1 MRKDEKVTACV
12 IGNGTSRLQ
21 FDLETIG
28 HKMTTY
34 GCNALYRDYMP
45 NYLVSMDYNMVKE
58 ILDKKVHYHTN
69 FYTQH
74 DNRIDK
80 LAEDGEPINFFWGF
94 SETNDSGN
102 SALRLA
108 LSNKHNVVYMIGF
121 DYSTTP
127 CNLPNVYQGTENYV
141 SSHSYPAA
149 SMTDTKWEQ
158 RLKKILKDYPNQKV
172 VRVNGTKS
180 LNIGNEN
187 YCEISLEQ
195 FKKEL
200 YE

>member
-1 MRKDEKVTACV
+1 VTACV

-21 FDLETIG
+21 FDLDIIG
-28 HKMTTY
+28 TKMTTY

-45 NYLVSMDYNMVKE
+45 SYLVSMDYNMVKE
-58 ILDKKVHYHTN
+58 ILDKKVHYQTN

-74 DNRIDK
+74 DNRIDE
-80 LAEDGEPINFFWGF
+80 LAKTEPINFFWGF
-94 SETNDSGN
+94 RETNDSGN

-108 LSNKHNVVYMIGF
+108 LSNKHNIVYMIGF
-121 DYSTTP
+121 DYSSSP
-127 CNLPNVYQGTENYV
+127 SSLPNVYSNTQNYPRN
-141 SSHSYPAA
+141 HMWPAA
-149 SMTDTKWEQ
+149 SMMDTKWEQ

-172 VRVNGTKS
+172 VRVNGTRS

-187 YCEISLEQ
+187 YSEISLEQ
-195 FKKEL
+195 FKEL